1 MRADLQ
7 GVSPYKIQVSINQKQ
22 QRQIMAEIRGA
33 RRTCAIKGIHT
44 RSARQIYAVWGLML
58 CKSA

>member
-44 RSARQIYAVWGLML
+44 RSARQIYAV
-58 CKSA
+58 